1 MGEDTQN
8 LLKLICLP
16 IVELSKALAVPYNT
30 VRSWSSGR
38 VDPSPENQQAL
49 ATFMREHAKKLI
61 EAAERLEKS

>member
-16 IVELSKALAVPYNT
+16 IIDLSKALGVPYNT

-38 VDPSPENQQAL
+38 IDPSPENREAL
-49 ATFMREHAKKLI
+49 IRFMRSHSAELAKK
-61 EAAERLEKS
+61 AEELEK